1 VPGHPL
7 RPYLELIHVSKSFGS
22 VKVLDDVSFGVL
34 PGQTLC
40 ILGRSGV
47 GKSVSLRLMMGF
59 LKPDKGR
66 VIAAGRDITDY
77 SDDQLLCI
85 HRKVTMVFQNGALF
99 DSLTAWENVAYP
111 LRERGQMSD
120 EQICERVNQ
129 LLEMVGARD
138 VADLLP
144 AGIST
149 GMKRSVAIARALAE
163 NPEAVLYDEH
173 TSMVDPLMARRLAR
187 FITNLKLQLKLTN
200 VVVTHDMRLVQ
211 RIADYIIFLDHAKI
225 IFSGTFSEMQRSP
238 VELVQLFLKLD
249 LTNFFQ
255 VVSDYRIAA

>member
-1 VPGHPL
+1 
-7 RPYLELIHVSKSFGS
+7 
-22 VKVLDDVSFGVL
+22 
-34 PGQTLC
+34 
-40 ILGRSGV
+40 
-47 GKSVSLRLMMGF
+47 
-59 LKPDKGR
+59 
-66 VIAAGRDITDY
+66 
-77 SDDQLLCI
+77 
-85 HRKVTMVFQNGALF
+85 MVFQNGALF

-111 LRERGQMSD
+111 LRERGQMSE

-129 LLEMVGARD
+129 LLEMVGASD

-163 NPEAVLYDEH
+163 DPEAVLYDEP

-225 IFSGTFSEMQRSP
+225 IFSGTFTEMQRSP

-249 LTNFFQ
+249 LMNFFQ
-255 VVSDYRIAA
+255 VASDHRIAA